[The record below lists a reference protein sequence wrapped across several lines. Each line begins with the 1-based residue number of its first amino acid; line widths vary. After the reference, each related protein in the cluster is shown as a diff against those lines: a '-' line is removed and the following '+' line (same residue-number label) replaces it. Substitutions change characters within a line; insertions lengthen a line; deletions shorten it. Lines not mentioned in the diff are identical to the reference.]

1 MTDETAR
8 AVATA
13 AKALSDA
20 GLICEERRPPHV
32 ERGNEMWLKLF
43 SRASVV
49 QLRKVYT
56 GREREGGSFVSW
68 RLATADDNPPPAL
81 DVYIADWM
89 ERDRLR
95 EELVEWMQTTPI
107 IVAPVGAT
115 PAYAHDTLKVN
126 VNGVT
131 MGTFQSVQLRANIQR
146 FRPACRHGAGGT
158 NEMTGCR
165 SEFRLWD
172 GLLRRRWYWRL
183 RKSWRGHFSAILI
196 CAICIICVICGWE
209 SIMEPV
215 LQFWLF
221 SSSDF
226 IAIVLLVIAA
236 KTIRIVPQATVML
249 VERLGKFDKVASSGL
264 NILVPFLDKPR
275 AVYWTNTRPGVTSI
289 DLREQYIDL
298 PPQPVITRDNVTIHV
313 DSVVYWQITDPVK
326 AVYEMN
332 DLVGGIVQLTITG
345 MRAVMGDM
353 DLDHTLS
360 QRDQI
365 NSKLRLIL
373 DEATDKWGVKVTR
386 VDVKNINP
394 PEDVRITMEKQMT
407 AERNRRA
414 LVLQAEGDRQAA
426 ITRAEGEKQA
436 AVTRAEGEK
445 QSAILAAEGAAQAR
459 LRNAEAESEAINRI
473 AQAIPGGDPG
483 QYLITTRY
491 IDSLR
496 DMTRTSN
503 SKVIFMPVE
512 TSAML
517 SSVGA
522 IKEVLSQTGER
533 DDKEQL
539 PPPRPRELP
548 R

>member
-1 MTDETAR
+1 MDP
-8 AVATA
+8 VAGVLA
-13 AKALSDA
+13 F
-20 GLICEERRPPHV
+20 
-32 ERGNEMWLKLF
+32 LF
-43 SRASVV
+43 FGF
-49 QLRKVYT
+49 L
-56 GREREGGSFVSW
+56 G
-68 RLATADDNPPPAL
+68 
-81 DVYIADWM
+81 
-89 ERDRLR
+89 
-95 EELVEWMQTTPI
+95 
-107 IVAPVGAT
+107 
-115 PAYAHDTLKVN
+115 
-126 VNGVT
+126 
-131 MGTFQSVQLRANIQR
+131 
-146 FRPACRHGAGGT
+146 
-158 NEMTGCR
+158 
-165 SEFRLWD
+165 
-172 GLLRRRWYWRL
+172 
-183 RKSWRGHFSAILI
+183 
-196 CAICIICVICGWE
+196 
-209 SIMEPV
+209 
-215 LQFWLF
+215 
-221 SSSDF
+221 
-226 IAIVLLVIAA
+226 IVLLVIAA

-249 VERLGKFDKVASSGL
+249 VERLGRFDRQAKEGL
-264 NILVPFLDKPR
+264 NILMPFIDKPR
-275 AVYWTNTRPGVTSI
+275 AVFWTNTRPGLTSI

-313 DSVVYWQITDPVK
+313 DSVVYWQITDAVK

-365 NSKLRLIL
+365 NSKLRIIL

-459 LRNAEAESEAINRI
+459 LRNAEAESEALNRI
-473 AQAIPGGDPG
+473 TQAIPGGDPAH
-483 QYLITTRY
+483 YLITVRY
-491 IDSLR
+491 IESLR
-496 DMTRTSN
+496 DMTRSNN

-512 TSAML
+512 TSSML
-517 SSVGA
+517 SSLGA
-522 IKEVLSQTGER
+522 IKEVLLQTGET
-533 DDKEQL
+533 EQKDQL
-539 PPPRPRELP
+539 PPPPPRPREL

>member
-1 MTDETAR
+1 MSFAPLFLLQADGTVP
-8 AVATA
+8 AV
-13 AKALSDA
+13 LFVFFLLFV
-20 GLICEERRPPHV
+20 GIFLLIV
-32 ERGNEMWLKLF
+32 
-43 SRASVV
+43 
-49 QLRKVYT
+49 
-56 GREREGGSFVSW
+56 
-68 RLATADDNPPPAL
+68 
-81 DVYIADWM
+81 
-89 ERDRLR
+89 
-95 EELVEWMQTTPI
+95 
-107 IVAPVGAT
+107 
-115 PAYAHDTLKVN
+115 
-126 VNGVT
+126 
-131 MGTFQSVQLRANIQR
+131 
-146 FRPACRHGAGGT
+146 
-158 NEMTGCR
+158 
-165 SEFRLWD
+165 
-172 GLLRRRWYWRL
+172 
-183 RKSWRGHFSAILI
+183 
-196 CAICIICVICGWE
+196 
-209 SIMEPV
+209 
-215 LQFWLF
+215 
-221 SSSDF
+221 
-226 IAIVLLVIAA
+226 AA
-236 KTIRIVPQATVML
+236 KTIKIVPQVML
-249 VERLGKFDKVASSGL
+249 VERLGRFDKVASSGL
-264 NILVPFLDKPR
+264 NILIPFMDRPR
-275 AVYWTNTRPGVTSI
+275 AVYWTNARGGMTSI
-289 DLREQYIDL
+289 DLREQYLDL

-445 QSAILAAEGAAQAR
+445 QSAILAAEGAAEAR
-459 LRNAEAESEAINRI
+459 QRNARGEAEAIALVAEAMHEHGNP
-473 AQAIPGGDPG
+473 A

-491 IDSLR
+491 IESLR
-496 DMTRTSN
+496 DMTRTNN

-522 IKEVLSQTGER
+522 IKEMFSDSGAKSP
-533 DDKEQL
+533 DDPNKP
-539 PPPRPRELP
+539 PPPRQLR
-548 R
+548 

>member
-1 MTDETAR
+1 
-8 AVATA
+8 
-13 AKALSDA
+13 
-20 GLICEERRPPHV
+20 
-32 ERGNEMWLKLF
+32 
-43 SRASVV
+43 
-49 QLRKVYT
+49 
-56 GREREGGSFVSW
+56 
-68 RLATADDNPPPAL
+68 
-81 DVYIADWM
+81 M
-89 ERDRLR
+89 E
-95 EELVEWMQTTPI
+95 PI
-107 IVAPVGAT
+107 I
-115 PAYAHDTLKVN
+115 TLFTLFIIGFLIISMIVI
-126 VNGVT
+126 GV
-131 MGTFQSVQLRANIQR
+131 
-146 FRPACRHGAGGT
+146 
-158 NEMTGCR
+158 
-165 SEFRLWD
+165 
-172 GLLRRRWYWRL
+172 
-183 RKSWRGHFSAILI
+183 
-196 CAICIICVICGWE
+196 
-209 SIMEPV
+209 
-215 LQFWLF
+215 
-221 SSSDF
+221 
-226 IAIVLLVIAA
+226 
-236 KTIRIVPQATVML
+236 KTIKIVPQATVML
-249 VERLGKFDKVASSGL
+249 VERLGKFHLVATSGL
-264 NILVPFLDKPR
+264 NVLWPFFDKPR
-275 AVYWTNTRPGVTSI
+275 AVYWTNTRPGLVAI
-289 DLREQYIDL
+289 DRREQYIDL

-365 NSKLRLIL
+365 NSKLRIIL

-459 LRNAEAESEAINRI
+459 QRNAQGEAEAIALV
-473 AQAIPGGDPG
+473 AQAMHEHGNPA

-491 IDSLR
+491 IESLR
-496 DMTRTSN
+496 DMTRTNN

-522 IKEVLSQTGER
+522 IKEVLSQTGSKSS
-533 DDKEQL
+533 DDSP
-539 PPPRPRELP
+539 PPPRQLR
-548 R
+548 

>member
-1 MTDETAR
+1 
-8 AVATA
+8 
-13 AKALSDA
+13 
-20 GLICEERRPPHV
+20 
-32 ERGNEMWLKLF
+32 
-43 SRASVV
+43 
-49 QLRKVYT
+49 
-56 GREREGGSFVSW
+56 
-68 RLATADDNPPPAL
+68 
-81 DVYIADWM
+81 
-89 ERDRLR
+89 
-95 EELVEWMQTTPI
+95 
-107 IVAPVGAT
+107 
-115 PAYAHDTLKVN
+115 
-126 VNGVT
+126 
-131 MGTFQSVQLRANIQR
+131 
-146 FRPACRHGAGGT
+146 
-158 NEMTGCR
+158 
-165 SEFRLWD
+165 
-172 GLLRRRWYWRL
+172 
-183 RKSWRGHFSAILI
+183 
-196 CAICIICVICGWE
+196 
-209 SIMEPV
+209 MEPV
-215 LQFWLF
+215 TSVLAFLF
-221 SSSDF
+221 F
-226 IAIVLLVIAA
+226 GFLALVLLVIAV

-249 VERLGKFDKVASSGL
+249 VERLGKFDKVATSGL

-275 AVYWTNTRPGVTSI
+275 AVYWTNVRPGLTSI

-313 DSVVYWQITDPVK
+313 DSVVYWQITDPIK
-326 AVYEMN
+326 AVYEIN

-345 MRAVMGDM
+345 MRAVMGEM

-365 NSKLRLIL
+365 NAKLRVIL

-436 AVTRAEGEK
+436 QVTRAEGEK

-459 LRNAEAESEAINRI
+459 LRNAEAEMEALHRI
-473 AQAIPGGDPG
+473 AEAIPGGDPG
-483 QYLITTRY
+483 QYLITVRY
-491 IDSLR
+491 IESLR
-496 DMTRTSN
+496 DMTRTN
-503 SKVIFMPVE
+503 NAKVIFMPVE

-522 IKEVLSQTGER
+522 IKEVLSQTGEQSS
-533 DDKEQL
+533 DNPPP